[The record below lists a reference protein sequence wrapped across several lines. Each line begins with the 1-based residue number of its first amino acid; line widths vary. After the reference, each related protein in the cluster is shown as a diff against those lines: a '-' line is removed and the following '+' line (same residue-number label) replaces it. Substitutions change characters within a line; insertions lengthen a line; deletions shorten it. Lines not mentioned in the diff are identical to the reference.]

1 MTSSTAAREYARAHA
16 NQFLAELIET
26 LRIPSLSADPAHAD
40 DIRRMADWYEAHLK
54 HLGLQKVA
62 VMPTA
67 GHPVVYG
74 EWLGAGPD
82 KPTVLVYGHYDVVPA
97 LTEDGWETDPFKPVQ
112 KDGKIFL
119 QETEIALADLSPKLQ
134 AIAKNG
140 YEEQLFVRADT
151 NVSYGMVMEVMG
163 LFNSAGYR
171 KIGLVTSTEDK
182 AASAN

>member
-1 MTSSTAAREYARAHA
+1 MADINVTPLVDVMLVLLIVFMVAAPLMTVGVPIELPKTEAKQMDSSTEP
-16 NQFLAELIET
+16 I
-26 LRIPSLSADPAHAD
+26 
-40 DIRRMADWYEAHLK
+40 
-54 HLGLQKVA
+54 
-62 VMPTA
+62 
-67 GHPVVYG
+67 
-74 EWLGAGPD
+74 
-82 KPTVLVYGHYDVVPA
+82 TVS
-97 LTEDGWETDPFKPVQ
+97 VQ

-163 LFNSAGYR
+163 LLNSAGYR